1 MRIEYPERANEA
13 VRRIQTMLDKL
24 DLFEGQ
30 VDGSWGSVT
39 RQALAAYARRIGFA
53 ANSPNPSSVESASD
67 GVITNVI
74 VPDELLA
81 ELESEYNSRIE
92 AEAQTNREREER
104 LRAEEERL
112 RAGTELPPLPRRT
125 PDSSGSLVL
134 PVLVGGALVGLA
146 LWLSTRR
153 RQNLIP
159 VLKIDSR
166 MRADEVQF

>member
-30 VDGSWGSVT
+30 VDGSWGPVT
-39 RQALAAYARRIGFA
+39 RQALAAYARQIGFA

-104 LRAEEERL
+104 LRAEQERL

-146 LWLSTRR
+146 IWLSTRR
-153 RQNLIP
+153 RQSLIP

>member
-1 MRIEYPERANEA
+1 MRIEYPQRANEA

-92 AEAQTNREREER
+92 AESQTYREREER
-104 LRAEEERL
+104 LRAEQERL
-112 RAGTELPPLPRRT
+112 RAGTELPPLKRRT

-153 RQNLIP
+153 RQSLITVP
-159 VLKIDSR
+159 EIDSR

>member
-13 VRRIQTMLDKL
+13 VRRIQTMLDKI

-30 VDGSWGSVT
+30 VDGSWGPVT
-39 RQALAAYARRIGFA
+39 RQALAAYSRRIGFA
-53 ANSPNPSSVESASD
+53 ADSPNPSSVESASD

-92 AEAQTNREREER
+92 AESQRYREREER
-104 LRAEEERL
+104 LRAEQERL
-112 RAGTELPPLPRRT
+112 RTVTVLPPLKRRT

-153 RQNLIP
+153 RQSLIP
-159 VLKIDSR
+159 VTEIDSR